1 MKNTWSIKQQG
12 ITLVETVMM
21 IGVYVVLL
29 LAISESIFSL
39 YQNNAYSIA
48 QTEEVDNARRGVIQW
63 HRDVK
68 EMVIGEDGTYPVAVI
83 GAHRFGYFSDTDQ
96 DDTVEYVEYVLAT
109 TTLTKYTY
117 NATGSPFIYSTTTP
131 DKAET
136 LSLYVQNIVQATS
149 TFFYYDNAYNQLSST
164 SPIID
169 VRFIRMQIIV
179 NIDPLKS
186 PGEFML
192 RSSIAPRNLKDNL

>member
-1 MKNTWSIKQQG
+1 MHNKWSKKQQG
-12 ITLVETVMM
+12 ITLIETVMM

-29 LAISESIFSL
+29 LAITNSIFSL
-39 YQNNAYSIA
+39 YQMNSYSIA

-63 HRDVK
+63 NRDVK
-68 EMVIGEDGTYPVAVI
+68 EMVPGDDGTYPIAVI
-83 GAHRFGYFSDTDQ
+83 SEHRFGYFSDTDK
-96 DDTVEYVEYVLAT
+96 DSAVEYVEYILAT

-117 NATGSPFIYSTTTP
+117 DAAGTPLVYSTTTP
-131 DKAET
+131 SKAEI

-149 TFFYYDNAYNQLSST
+149 TFLYYDSANNQLSST

-169 VRFIRMQIIV
+169 VRYIRMQLIV